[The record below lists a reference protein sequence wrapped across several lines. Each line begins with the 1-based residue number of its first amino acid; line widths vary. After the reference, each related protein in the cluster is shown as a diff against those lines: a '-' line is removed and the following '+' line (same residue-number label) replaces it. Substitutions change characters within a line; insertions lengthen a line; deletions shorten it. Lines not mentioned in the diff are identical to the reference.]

1 MARRVLDKL
10 RAALRVLKPGRPYHA
25 QWFVTSRCN
34 YRCRGC
40 DVWLRQ
46 SSRPRELDAD
56 DIKEGLRELEKLG
69 VVELVITGGNP
80 LLREDIGDIIREAS
94 RRFLTTVYDN
104 GSLAADKIDELKH
117 ADFVAISL
125 DSLRPELN
133 DHIKGVKGA
142 WRRAVRSIMVLK
154 EEGLTPVVS
163 AMISQLNLTEIVDFS
178 RYWASRGVPVIY
190 CLYYYDPFSEGLFGI
205 GREVDELAIRDRRLA
220 AKVFAELEAL
230 RSRECPLIWVPNRTL
245 RATRLLFEHGI
256 RTWACTA
263 LSSFIMIDE
272 RGRVSGCHCKPPVG
286 SVFEINDIWE
296 SEEFQALRAK
306 NRACRECIYL
316 CYIFYSQYSTPA
328 SMIALSAEM
337 ARSYIALWKSKRE
350 PSRPTPAQP
359 TKRPLATGSG

>member
-1 MARRVLDKL
+1 MGLAWRVLDKL
-10 RAALRVLKPGRPYHA
+10 RVALRALKPGRPYHA

-46 SSRPRELDAD
+46 ASRPRELDAD
-56 DIKEGLRELEKLG
+56 EIKEGLRELEKLG

-80 LLREDIGDIIREAS
+80 LLREDIGEIVREAS

-104 GSLAADKIDELKH
+104 GSLAADKVDELKH

-125 DSLRPELN
+125 DSLRPEVN
-133 DHIKGVKGA
+133 DYIKGVKGA
-142 WRRAVRSIMVLK
+142 WERAVRSIITLK

-163 AMISQLNLTEIVDFS
+163 AMISQLNLKEIVSFS
-178 RYWASRGVPVIY
+178 RFWASRGVPVIY
-190 CLYYYDPFSEGLFGI
+190 CLYYYDPFAEKLFGI
-205 GREVDELAIRDRRLA
+205 GREVDELAIRDGELA
-220 AKVFAELEAL
+220 AKVFAEIEAL

-245 RATRLLFEHGI
+245 RATRLLFERGE
-256 RTWACTA
+256 RAWTCTA
-263 LSSFIMIDE
+263 LSGFIMVDQE
-272 RGRVSGCHCKPPVG
+272 GRVSGCHCKPPVG
-286 SVFEINDIWE
+286 SVFEINELWE
-296 SEEFQALRAK
+296 SEELQALRAR

-337 ARSYIALWKSKRE
+337 ARSYLALWKSRWRGERISLKK
-350 PSRPTPAQP
+350 PGA
-359 TKRPLATGSG
+359 LYG